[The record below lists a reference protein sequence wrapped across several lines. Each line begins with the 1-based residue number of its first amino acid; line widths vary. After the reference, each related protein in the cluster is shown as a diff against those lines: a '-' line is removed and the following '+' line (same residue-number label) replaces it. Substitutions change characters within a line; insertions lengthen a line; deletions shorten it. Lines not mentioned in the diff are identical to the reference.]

1 MKKSRT
7 KNYNG
12 KLNNYKKLNVT
23 RVSQSNATRRVRHT
37 PKLDNFKLTALSDL
51 RTRLISPNVAIKSAT
66 PNQVLRSTTRSS
78 YTPTS
83 SELNTSSLDRKNK
96 FTEFKSVNFITRE
109 HVTCARRNIRKQVLH
124 AFGKS
129 GKSGQKK
136 PKFNDQSSINC
147 KKG

>member
-1 MKKSRT
+1 MKRQRT

-12 KLNNYKKLNVT
+12 KLKNNKKLNVT
-23 RVSQSNATRRVRHT
+23 RVSQSNATLRVRHSS
-37 PKLDNFKLTALSDL
+37 KLDNFKLTALSDL
-51 RTRLISPNVAIKSAT
+51 RTRLISPSAAIKKTSA
-66 PNQVLRSTTRSS
+66 PQILRSTTRSS
-78 YTPTS
+78 YGPTS
-83 SELNTSSLDRKNK
+83 SELNTSLLDRKNK

-124 AFGKS
+124 AFGKT

-136 PKFNDQSSINC
+136 PKFNEQSSINC